1 MADPRDQAKSSQAIF
16 DVTNE
21 AGLPPIDHS
30 GTTDTATL
38 LMDLSK
44 EAIEADVYNIKRNAQ
59 SLANT
64 YNRQRNM
71 TLLQGGMNLASGLI
85 NFGVDARNAYREAN
99 PGAQNVSA
107 GQMISW
113 YFNSGPF

>member
-1 MADPRDQAKSSQAIF
+1 MRDPNSLAVQSQAIF
-16 DVTNE
+16 DAMNE
-21 AGLPPIDHS
+21 NGLPPIDHS

-71 TLLQGGMNLASGLI
+71 TILQGGINLAAGLI
-85 NFGVDARNAYREAN
+85 NFGVDARNAYKTAN
-99 PGAQNVSA
+99 PGVQNISG
-107 GQMISW
+107 GQMINW